1 MTGSVVNSVNV
12 SSDYDTDATDNTA
25 IDEDILTPQVDLS
38 VTQSDSKTSVV
49 PGTNTTYT
57 ITVTNN
63 GPSTVSSFSMTDVIP
78 AQLLN
83 ATFGKPSS
91 GTYNNYTGVW
101 SGLSLSTGNSVTIT
115 LGRTITPAATGSITN
130 AVSVAV
136 PTESQIQS
144 YQTTMQVI
152 LIY

>member
-1 MTGSVVNSVNV
+1 
-12 SSDYDTDATDNTA
+12 
-25 IDEDILTPQVDLS
+25 
-38 VTQSDSKTSVV
+38 
-49 PGTNTTYT
+49 
-57 ITVTNN
+57 
-63 GPSTVSSFSMTDVIP
+63 MTDVIP

-130 AVSVAV
+130 AISVAV